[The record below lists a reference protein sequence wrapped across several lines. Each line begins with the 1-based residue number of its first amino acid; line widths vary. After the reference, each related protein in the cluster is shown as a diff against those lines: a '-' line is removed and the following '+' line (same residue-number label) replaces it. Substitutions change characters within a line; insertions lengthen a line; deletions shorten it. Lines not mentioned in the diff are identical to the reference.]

1 MKKERGD
8 FFMLETYDLA
18 CSTGELLEHLH
29 TIHCEIAE
37 KFDFEEYGKVKIPKL
52 KPLASV
58 IDIYRLVCILDA
70 LLQDSQLQEICNNII
85 YENEHGGNINDD

>member
-1 MKKERGD
+1 
-8 FFMLETYDLA
+8 MLDTYDLA
-18 CSTGELLEHLH
+18 CSTSELLEHLH

-70 LLQDSQLQEICNNII
+70 LLQDSQLQEICNNLI
-85 YENEHGGNINDD
+85 YEYEHGGSTDED